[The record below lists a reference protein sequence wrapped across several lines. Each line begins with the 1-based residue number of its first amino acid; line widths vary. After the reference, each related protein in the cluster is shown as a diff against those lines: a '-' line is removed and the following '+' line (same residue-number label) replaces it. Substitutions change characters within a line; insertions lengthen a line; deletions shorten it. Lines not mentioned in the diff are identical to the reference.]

1 MPSVKRKPTK
11 GQMVVLTR
19 TIMFYYTDDKLSNED
34 AIKDSIREAEYWSYN
49 QLDYSAQNCE
59 YDSGWKE
66 VSDGPSDGQEDR
78 GSAD

>member
-19 TIMFYYTDDKLSNED
+19 TIMFYYDDSLSRED
-34 AIKDSIREAEYWSYN
+34 AIKDSIREAEHWSYS
-49 QLDYSAQNCE
+49 QLDYSADFCE

-66 VSDGPSDGQEDR
+66 VSDGHSDGQEDR

>member
-19 TIMFYYTDDKLSNED
+19 TIMFYYTDDKLSKED
-34 AIKDSIREAEYWSYN
+34 AIKDSITEAEVWSYS
-49 QLDYSAQNCE
+49 QIDYSARNCE

-66 VSDGPSDGQEDR
+66 VSDGHSDGQEDR
-78 GSAD
+78 SSAD